1 MILKEKIKWNN
12 STLNLAGGNN
22 RNCNTNI
29 YVFLLFLSLSL
40 SVVLMWRMACRWVAV
55 HWTLRL
61 ARVLVWY
68 FRPTSPTVSA
78 ASPSSTAPTPTS
90 TFRPK
95 PCPATHPLPATCE
108 YSKDVLC
115 IILTPAN
122 QPAFRLHAAF
132 YIAGLLIWIRRL
144 MFFPKKQLRTFW

>member
-1 MILKEKIKWNN
+1 MCFF
-12 STLNLAGGNN
+12 S
-22 RNCNTNI
+22 
-29 YVFLLFLSLSL
+29 LFLSL
-40 SVVLMWRMACRWVAV
+40 SVVLMWRMACQWVAV

-78 ASPSSTAPTPTS
+78 ASHSSTALTQTL

-108 YSKDVLC
+108 YFKDA
-115 IILTPAN
+115 IFNILLPLN
-122 QPAFRLHAAF
+122 QPGFNLYFMLHF
-132 YIAGLLIWIRRL
+132 TLLSWFWKRSQLVCSSALEVCSYCCDNSRWWKVFVTL
-144 MFFPKKQLRTFW
+144 MFRCESYLTG